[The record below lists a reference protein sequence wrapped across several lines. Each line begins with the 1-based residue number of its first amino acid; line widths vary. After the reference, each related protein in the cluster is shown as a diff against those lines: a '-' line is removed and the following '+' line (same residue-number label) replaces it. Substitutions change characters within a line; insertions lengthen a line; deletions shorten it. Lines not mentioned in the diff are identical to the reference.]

1 MDSIKLDREF
11 LWDEARETAS
21 HFNSHYGASPEQQ
34 RPMFDEVLKLGEGD
48 WVVELGVCNG
58 YTAAVLCSAANAVGA
73 NYLGVDKFVLENN
86 AATVR
91 KLFSDTG
98 LEGTIMDEDTH
109 DVGRRWG
116 SPLAFLFI
124 DAGHDEANV
133 KPDIELWVKWVKPGG
148 VVAFHDWDEPY
159 DTNSPHWAI
168 RFYGEQATAGWER
181 IDCPTG
187 MAMFRRP
194 L

>member
-1 MDSIKLDREF
+1 MEPVDLSNDL
-11 LWDEARETAS
+11 LWKAVSAIGEKFSGHYSASWDQQHALFVEA
-21 HFNSHYGASPEQQ
+21 
-34 RPMFDEVLKLGEGD
+34 LKLHERD
-48 WVVELGVCNG
+48 WIVELGVCNG
-58 YTAAVLCSAANAVGA
+58 RTAAILARAAQIVGA
-73 NYLGVDKFVLENN
+73 QYIGVDHFGLENS
-86 AATVR
+86 AIEIR
-91 KLFSDTG
+91 GLFDKYG
-98 LEGTIMDEDTH
+98 LPGTIWDADTNIAGAIW
-109 DVGRRWG
+109 DV
-116 SPLAFLFI
+116 PIALLFI

-159 DTNSPHWAI
+159 DRDSPHWAI

-181 IDCPTG
+181 LESPIG